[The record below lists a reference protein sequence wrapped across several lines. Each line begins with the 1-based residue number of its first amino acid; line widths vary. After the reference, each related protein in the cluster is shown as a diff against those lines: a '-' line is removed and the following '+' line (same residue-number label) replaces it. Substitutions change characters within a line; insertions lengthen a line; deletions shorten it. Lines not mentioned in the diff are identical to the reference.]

1 MAPLTLIDV
10 YLCKTVVDG
19 RLPPV
24 LCIEEK
30 KVEPFE
36 IAEVSRFIDFQHPHI
51 ITEPYIIICLIVY
64 HFDMMPFTVMLE
76 SVFNL
81 AALNIN
87 LYNPQ
92 NVDVYSAIVIALLLG
107 IVHGIIPDEHTWP
120 ITFSYAVGS
129 YSTKGGAKVGMIFSA
144 GFTLQR
150 AILSEIAYFALAGIF
165 MTSAAFGITY
175 VLVGIAMFA
184 AGMYIKNKR
193 IYPHWH
199 GLEERLSYV
208 FGLHKKDSKS
218 HRQEEEHKLNPL
230 ATTDA
235 STDLK
240 AVPSKLAFLHGII
253 AGFGFGAFALIIYTV
268 LSPAMP
274 NAWVGWIPGFM
285 FGIGTMIMQIILGA
299 GFGRWLSGAKKLTQR
314 GIAFVART
322 ISSDVLYY
330 GGLAFAIA
338 GIAILAYPQIL
349 T

>member
-1 MAPLTLIDV
+1 MWLYPNM
-10 YLCKTVVDG
+10 
-19 RLPPV
+19 LPFAA
-24 LCIEEK
+24 LLG
-30 KVEPFE
+30 
-36 IAEVSRFIDFQHPHI
+36 SS
-51 ITEPYIIICLIVY
+51 L
-64 HFDMMPFTVMLE
+64 
-76 SVFNL
+76 SL
-81 AALNIN
+81 AALKIN

-92 NVDVYSAIVIALLLG
+92 NIGIYSAIVIALLLG
-107 IVHGIIPDEHTWP
+107 FVHGITPDEHTWP

-129 YSTKGGAKVGMIFSA
+129 YSTKGGAKAGMIFSA

-150 AILSEIAYFALAGIF
+150 AILSEVAYFALAGIF

-175 VLVGIAMFA
+175 IFVGIAMFA
-184 AGMYIKNKR
+184 AGIYIKNKS

-199 GLEERLSYV
+199 WLEERLSYA
-208 FGLHKKDSKS
+208 FGLHKKNSKS
-218 HRQEEEHKLNPL
+218 HELEEEHKLNPL

-235 STDLK
+235 SPALK

-285 FGIGTMIMQIILGA
+285 FGIGTMMMQILFGA
-299 GFGRWLSGAKKLTQR
+299 GFGKWLSGVKRLTQR

-330 GGLAFAIA
+330 GGLAFSVA

-349 T
+349 TYGISTGIKIHNLGNLGVGFFIVIFAVVIIGFISYFRAIRIASRSRGLYTPPESVRH